1 MSLEPLLFSD
11 RILIL
16 FAGLYLGSSTDILSL
31 SHDAAVSM
39 LSIMKRPSIPL
50 LSSHKIEWSCCIRES
65 SLATL
70 ALTSRSQRQLKSK
83 FEIADEVT

>member
-1 MSLEPLLFSD
+1 MSFEPLLFSD
-11 RILIL
+11 RLLIT

-31 SHDAAVSM
+31 SLDAAVSM
-39 LSIMKRPSIPL
+39 LSIMERTSIPL
-50 LSSHKIEWSCCIRES
+50 LSSYKIEWSWCTRES